1 MTRLRTAE
9 GLELATVETCFGKER
24 AERLLRQAEPFMR
37 VGELC
42 LAAGRLAIPAE
53 KFLVSDAVIGA
64 LFEAGD

>member
-1 MTRLRTAE
+1 
-9 GLELATVETCFGKER
+9 
-24 AERLLRQAEPFMR
+24 MR

-64 LFEAGD
+64 LFEADD